1 MERIEELEQMT
12 LDELESFLQE
22 ENFNEI
28 ALEEQLEQHFSELN
42 LLEEE
47 KKAIGNEDHL
57 VSMVKD
63 VVWQEFM
70 NQVGVKGG
78 TDFIEENRGL
88 TLDLSNDAHIQTA
101 ENFAAGKIAKHN
113 YISKKQLEKN
123 YDRFQNT
130 PHKEFRK
137 EYVNPGMDATL
148 ERAGTLKKKGQD
160 FVTDIYTGRQIPTE
174 TKLENGKNNPKAAQ
188 REHVTSS
195 AEIYKDPTLQMG
207 KSNQELADT
216 INDPNNL
223 QGYTTAE
230 RNIRKSDK
238 SVDEMSAQDK
248 TKHHER
254 ADKQSKDFLEKEKQK
269 ETERLKKE
277 GRQTQKEEA
286 FRVGGQM
293 LRTAV
298 ITLFSKL
305 MNEIM
310 NKFVQWLKSAKKSLK
325 TLMKYMKEA
334 LRSFFKG
341 LKRTVLQISESAL
354 TTLLTSIFGPIVRTF
369 KKIWVMLKTSL
380 QSVQEAFRYLT
391 NPANRNE
398 PLEIRIAE
406 VGKII
411 VAGLSAAG
419 TAGLTPVIEGVL
431 STTFPPLAFEIPII
445 GSLSSLIALFLG
457 GTISGVIGAIVI
469 HRINK
474 FSERKQIEIN
484 RAKQIDKKN
493 DILMLQEEYTVVKNN
508 NFQTKKIIAE
518 DSITQRHVE
527 AQNQTKDALD
537 NIFKNSVE
545 IDKRSKEI
553 NDQNDELIDDLE
565 LMMKKLSE

>member
-47 KKAIGNEDHL
+47 KKVIGNEDHL

-78 TDFIEENRGL
+78 TDFIEENENKL
-88 TLDLSNDAHIQTA
+88 NLKKDAHIQTT
-101 ENFAAGKIAKHN
+101 ENFEKGIIADHNKKIDYQKRYDDWDSRFQKDKEGSRKLDHQAGKDKEV
-113 YISKKQLEKN
+113 L
-123 YDRFQNT
+123 
-130 PHKEFRK
+130 HKSARVDFDKGRPK
-137 EYVNPGMDATL
+137 GTATVHKDH
-148 ERAGTLKKKGQD
+148 T
-160 FVTDIYTGRQIPTE
+160 IPT
-174 TKLENGKNNPKAAQ
+174 
-188 REHVTSS
+188 
-195 AEIYKDPTLQMG
+195 AEINRDVVANAHLSREEQVQFANSEHNLHDLDAAANQSKGDHTMTDWLRSVKDG
-207 KSNQELADT
+207 KK
-216 INDPNNL
+216 P
-223 QGYTTAE
+223 AE
-230 RNIRKSDK
+230 RFALDEKELKNRDKKARKK
-238 SVDEMSAQDK
+238 YAEVKDEG
-248 TKHHER
+248 ER
-254 ADKQSKDFLEKEKQK
+254 RSIKLGKQS
-269 ETERLKKE
+269 R
-277 GRQTQKEEA
+277 REEA

-293 LRTAV
+293 LRTTV

-310 NKFVQWLKSAKKSLK
+310 SKFVQWLKSAKKSLK
-325 TLMKYMKEA
+325 TLMEYMKEA

-354 TTLLTSIFGPIVRTF
+354 TTLLTSIFGSIVRTF

-553 NDQNDELIDDLE
+553 NDKNDELIDDLE
-565 LMMKKLSE
+565 FMMKKLSE